1 LALPVPERVRV
12 MVEAANTMIAMADHA
27 QRECGSFQPNPSM
40 RANPRS

>member
-1 LALPVPERVRV
+1 

-27 QRECGSFQPNPSM
+27 QRGCGSLQASPSM